1 MNLTTLQYKIFVWL
15 AFSGLVLSTPL
26 AFVLPVEWS
35 FENGLIE
42 NAQIVVLLGGIILI
56 LSVRSSMKW
65 FQRFFAAGL
74 LLIVFRELSWG
85 RVFFPT
91 GMEKLGPVFVSMK
104 DYEYRLPVYIFLAAY
119 ISTMLFMLIYFV
131 PVKKILAA
139 PQPWELFTVMV
150 SAIIFSSIGEHTHLL
165 DRTCGQIFEELNELI
180 LYATLPV
187 AALYYCRG
195 DA

>member
-1 MNLTTLQYKIFVWL
+1 MNLTTLQYKIFVGL
-15 AFSGLVLSTPL
+15 AFAGLVLSAPL

-65 FQRFFAAGL
+65 FQRFFAAVL

-91 GMEKLGPVFVSMK
+91 GMEKFGPIFVSMK

-119 ISTMLFMLIYFV
+119 ISVMLFILIYFV
-131 PVKKILAA
+131 PAKKFW
-139 PQPWELFTVMV
+139 Q
-150 SAIIFSSIGEHTHLL
+150 LL
-165 DRTCGQIFEELNELI
+165 N
-180 LYATLPV
+180 
-187 AALYYCRG
+187 RG
-195 DA
+195 DFSP